1 MDTSLKIGVV
11 GIGNMGGAIA
21 YALAANIVAPHNL
34 WISDINATATN
45 AFKNRYADVHVT
57 SSQELAS
64 TVDLIILAVK
74 PWLVETVLSEFSQK
88 LTDKQILISIAA
100 GVEFATL
107 SNFLPTMPL
116 FRVIP
121 NTAIAVTEGMT
132 FIAPHNATQEQTNA
146 VLNLFE
152 SMGKAIVINEP
163 LMAAATSLSSC
174 GIAYALRY
182 LRAASE
188 GGVELGFTA
197 SMAHQI
203 VAQTMIGAAQLIL
216 EHNAN
221 PEEEIDKV
229 CTPGGWTIKGLNAM
243 EEAGFTNAVI
253 KGLLKNK

>member
-1 MDTSLKIGVV
+1 MNSSLKIGVI

-21 YALAANIVAPHNL
+21 HALLKNGVAPKDL
-34 WISDINATATN
+34 WITDLNTTATN
-45 AFKNRYADVHVT
+45 AFASEYKGVQVVSSNELVSAVDVIV
-57 SSQELAS
+57 
-64 TVDLIILAVK
+64 LAVK
-74 PWLVETVLSEFSQK
+74 PWLVETVISEFSSALSQNQ
-88 LTDKQILISIAA
+88 LLISIAA

-107 SNFLPTMPL
+107 RKILPTTPL

-121 NTAIAVTEGMT
+121 NTAIAINEGMS
-132 FIAPHNATQEQTNA
+132 FIATDHATENQITT
-146 VLNLFE
+146 VLGLFE
-152 SMGKAIVINEP
+152 RMGKAMIITES
-163 LMAAATSLSSC
+163 LMTAATSLSSC

-197 SMAHQI
+197 PMAHKI

-216 EHNAN
+216 QNNSN

-229 CTPGGWTIKGLNAM
+229 CTPGGWTIQGLNAM

-253 KGLLKNK
+253 KKNKKNR